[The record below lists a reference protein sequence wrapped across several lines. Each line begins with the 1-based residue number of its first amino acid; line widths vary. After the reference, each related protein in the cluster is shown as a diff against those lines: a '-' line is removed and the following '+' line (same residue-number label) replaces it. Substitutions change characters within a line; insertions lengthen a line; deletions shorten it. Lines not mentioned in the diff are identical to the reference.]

1 MLAKPS
7 KLCYII
13 RVEDKPH
20 QFFIQTVIMQNVL
33 IHFKPSYENILIKKG
48 ISYQVVD
55 NELDVILPDV
65 ETNSLT
71 EDPDVLLVDYY
82 NLDYNQVNCIEAL
95 NFVC

>member
-1 MLAKPS
+1 
-7 KLCYII
+7 
-13 RVEDKPH
+13 
-20 QFFIQTVIMQNVL
+20 MQNVL

-71 EDPDVLLVDYY
+71 EDPDVLFCEHYD
-82 NLDYNQVNCIEAL
+82 LDYDQVNCIEA
-95 NFVC
+95 V